1 MSAQVVRAASGR
13 KAPATPAAFRR
24 QAEAGFRRAN
34 PEAGVTITGWTFGP
48 ERVTWADGSTG
59 FSGLFTVEAP
69 GYRPREVHA
78 STGSWGLMVR

>member
-34 PEAGVTITGWTFGP
+34 PDAEVTVTEWTHGP

-59 FSGLFTVEAP
+59 FSGLFTATAP
-69 GYRPREVHA
+69 GYAPRSVHA